1 MKQIIK
7 SLGMAVAI
15 AFCSVNASAQFFGGE
30 GGPFGG
36 EGGPQRMSVEEMAKT
51 QGKSIAKGL
60 RLKKAETKK
69 FVATYTEYQ
78 KELQL
83 LRRSM
88 EPQDRKER
96 RDRRRSNRR
105 GNDGQQRPPR
115 QMGAPTDSVPAPPDG
130 VPAPPDTIAPGAPA
144 APDSVNAR
152 RMNTRQ
158 RMVRHGEPSAD
169 MKQKMADMQEKTKAL
184 REKYAAIYAEYLS
197 PEQIAKIYE
206 LEKKAEE
213 QRRQEMRLRFE
224 QMRQMN
230 GPMGGGNRGGGWGGG
245 WGGGDF

>member
-30 GGPFGG
+30 GGP
-36 EGGPQRMSVEEMAKT
+36 QRMSVEEMAKT
-51 QGKSIAKGL
+51 QGTSIAKGL
-60 RLKKAETKK
+60 KLKKAETKK

-96 RDRRRSNRR
+96 RYRRRSNRHE
-105 GNDGQQRPPR
+105 NDGQQRPPR
-115 QMGAPTDSVPAPPDG
+115 QMGTPADSVPAPPD
-130 VPAPPDTIAPGAPA
+130 TMAPGAPA

-169 MKQKMADMQEKTKAL
+169 MMQKMADMQEKTKAL

-245 WGGGDF
+245 DF

>member
-7 SLGMAVAI
+7 SLGMAMAI

-30 GGPFGG
+30 GGP
-36 EGGPQRMSVEEMAKT
+36 QRMSVEEMAKT
-51 QGKSIAKGL
+51 QGTLIAKGL
-60 RLKKAETKK
+60 KLKKAETKK

-96 RDRRRSNRR
+96 RDRRRSNHR

-115 QMGAPTDSVPAPPDG
+115 QMEAPTDSVPAPPD
-130 VPAPPDTIAPGAPA
+130 TMAPGAPA

-158 RMVRHGEPSAD
+158 RMARYGEPSAD

-245 WGGGDF
+245 DF

>member
-51 QGKSIAKGL
+51 QGTSIAKGL
-60 RLKKAETKK
+60 KLKKAETKK

-96 RDRRRSNRR
+96 KDRRRSNRR
-105 GNDGQQRPPR
+105 GNDGKQRPPR
-115 QMGAPTDSVPAPPDG
+115 PMGAPTDSVPAPPD
-130 VPAPPDTIAPGAPA
+130 TMAPGAPA

-169 MKQKMADMQEKTKAL
+169 MKQKMAVMQEKTKAL

-245 WGGGDF
+245 DF

>member
-51 QGKSIAKGL
+51 QGTSIAKGL
-60 RLKKAETKK
+60 KLKKAETKK

-96 RDRRRSNRR
+96 RDRRRSNRHE
-105 GNDGQQRPPR
+105 NDGQQRPPR
-115 QMGAPTDSVPAPPDG
+115 PMGTPTDSVPAPPD
-130 VPAPPDTIAPGAPA
+130 TMAPGAPA

-169 MKQKMADMQEKTKAL
+169 MKQKMAVMQEKTKAL

-230 GPMGGGNRGGGWGGG
+230 GPMGGGNRGGR

>member
-30 GGPFGG
+30 GGP
-36 EGGPQRMSVEEMAKT
+36 QRMSVEEMAKT
-51 QGKSIAKGL
+51 QGTSIAKGL
-60 RLKKAETKK
+60 KLKKAETKK

-96 RDRRRSNRR
+96 KDRRRSNRR

-115 QMGAPTDSVPAPPDG
+115 PIGAPTDSVPAPPD
-130 VPAPPDTIAPGAPA
+130 TMAPGAPA

-169 MKQKMADMQEKTKAL
+169 MKQKMADVQEKTKAL

-224 QMRQMN
+224 QMRQMD

-245 WGGGDF
+245 DF

>member
-7 SLGMAVAI
+7 SLGMAMAI

-51 QGKSIAKGL
+51 QGTSIAKGL
-60 RLKKAETKK
+60 KLKKAETKK

-105 GNDGQQRPPR
+105 ENDDQQRPPR
-115 QMGAPTDSVPAPPDG
+115 PMGAPTDSVPAPPD
-130 VPAPPDTIAPGAPA
+130 TMAPGAPA

-158 RMVRHGEPSAD
+158 RMVRHGEPSAE

-245 WGGGDF
+245 DF

>member
-15 AFCSVNASAQFFGGE
+15 AFCSVNASAQFFGGQ

-51 QGKSIAKGL
+51 QGTSIAKGL
-60 RLKKAETKK
+60 KLKKAETKK

-78 KELQL
+78 KELQQ

-96 RDRRRSNRR
+96 RDRRRSNHHE
-105 GNDGQQRPPR
+105 NDGQQRPPR
-115 QMGAPTDSVPAPPDG
+115 QMGATTDS

-152 RMNTRQ
+152 RMNTRP
-158 RMVRHGEPSAD
+158 RMVRHGEPSVE

-184 REKYAAIYAEYLS
+184 REKYAAIYAKYLS

-230 GPMGGGNRGGGWGGG
+230 GPMGGGNRGGGWGGD
-245 WGGGDF
+245 DF

>member
-30 GGPFGG
+30 GGP
-36 EGGPQRMSVEEMAKT
+36 QRMSVEEMAKT
-51 QGKSIAKGL
+51 QGTSIAKGL
-60 RLKKAETKK
+60 KLKKAETKK

-115 QMGAPTDSVPAPPDG
+115 QMGAPTDG

-169 MKQKMADMQEKTKAL
+169 MKLKMADMQEKTRAL

-245 WGGGDF
+245 DF

>member
-30 GGPFGG
+30 GGP
-36 EGGPQRMSVEEMAKT
+36 QRMSVEEMAKT
-51 QGKSIAKGL
+51 QGTLIAKGL
-60 RLKKAETKK
+60 KLKKAETKK

-96 RDRRRSNRR
+96 RDRRRSNHR

-115 QMGAPTDSVPAPPDG
+115 QMEAPTDSVPAPPD
-130 VPAPPDTIAPGAPA
+130 TMAPGAPA

-158 RMVRHGEPSAD
+158 RMARYGEPSAD

-245 WGGGDF
+245 DF

>member
-51 QGKSIAKGL
+51 QGTSIAKGL
-60 RLKKAETKK
+60 KLKKAETKK

-96 RDRRRSNRR
+96 KDRRRSNRR
-105 GNDGQQRPPR
+105 ENDGQQRQPR
-115 QMGAPTDSVPAPPDG
+115 PMGAPTDSVPAPPDMM
-130 VPAPPDTIAPGAPA
+130 APGAPA

-158 RMVRHGEPSAD
+158 RMARHGEPSAD

-245 WGGGDF
+245 DF

>member
-30 GGPFGG
+30 GAPFGG

-51 QGKSIAKGL
+51 QGTSIAKGL
-60 RLKKAETKK
+60 KLKKAETKK

-96 RDRRRSNRR
+96 KDRRRSNRR

-115 QMGAPTDSVPAPPDG
+115 QMGTPTDSVPAPPDG
-130 VPAPPDTIAPGAPA
+130 VPAPPDTIAL
-144 APDSVNAR
+144 
-152 RMNTRQ
+152 
-158 RMVRHGEPSAD
+158 VRLPLQTAS
-169 MKQKMADMQEKTKAL
+169 MQE
-184 REKYAAIYAEYLS
+184 E
-197 PEQIAKIYE
+197 
-206 LEKKAEE
+206 
-213 QRRQEMRLRFE
+213 
-224 QMRQMN
+224 
-230 GPMGGGNRGGGWGGG
+230 
-245 WGGGDF
+245 

>member
-51 QGKSIAKGL
+51 QGTSIAKGL
-60 RLKKAETKK
+60 KLKKAETKK

-115 QMGAPTDSVPAPPDG
+115 PMGTPTDSVPAPPD
-130 VPAPPDTIAPGAPA
+130 TMAPGAPA

-158 RMVRHGEPSAD
+158 RMVRHGELSAD

-245 WGGGDF
+245 DF

>member
-30 GGPFGG
+30 GGP
-36 EGGPQRMSVEEMAKT
+36 QRMSVEEMAKT
-51 QGKSIAKGL
+51 QGTSIAKGL
-60 RLKKAETKK
+60 KLKKAETKK

-88 EPQDRKER
+88 DPQDRKER
-96 RDRRRSNRR
+96 RDRRRSKRHE
-105 GNDGQQRPPR
+105 NDGQQRPPR
-115 QMGAPTDSVPAPPDG
+115 QMGAPTDSVS
-130 VPAPPDTIAPGAPA
+130 APPDTIAPGAPA

-245 WGGGDF
+245 DF

>member
-7 SLGMAVAI
+7 SMGMAVAI

-36 EGGPQRMSVEEMAKT
+36 EGGPQRTSIEETAKT
-51 QGKSIAKGL
+51 QGTTIAKGL
-60 RLKKAETKK
+60 KLKKAETKK

-88 EPQDRKER
+88 EPQDR
-96 RDRRRSNRR
+96 RRSNRHE
-105 GNDGQQRPPR
+105 NDGQQRPPR
-115 QMGAPTDSVPAPPDG
+115 QMGAPTDSVPAPPDSM
-130 VPAPPDTIAPGAPA
+130 PAPPDTIVPGAPA

-152 RMNTRQ
+152 RMNTRP
-158 RMVRHGEPSAD
+158 RMMRHGEPSAE
-169 MKQKMADMQEKTKAL
+169 MKQKMADMQEKTKTL

-230 GPMGGGNRGGGWGGG
+230 GPMGGGNRGGGWGGD
-245 WGGGDF
+245 DF

>member
-15 AFCSVNASAQFFGGE
+15 AFCSVNASAQFFGGQ
-30 GGPFGG
+30 GDPFGG

-51 QGKSIAKGL
+51 QGTSIAKGL
-60 RLKKAETKK
+60 KLKKAETKK

-96 RDRRRSNRR
+96 RDRRRSNHR

-152 RMNTRQ
+152 RMNMRQ

-245 WGGGDF
+245 DF

>member
-30 GGPFGG
+30 GAPFGG

-51 QGKSIAKGL
+51 QGTSIAKGL
-60 RLKKAETKK
+60 KLKKAETKK

-96 RDRRRSNRR
+96 RDRRRSNRHE
-105 GNDGQQRPPR
+105 NDGQQRPPR
-115 QMGAPTDSVPAPPDG
+115 QMGAPTDSMPAPPDG

-245 WGGGDF
+245 DF

>member
-7 SLGMAVAI
+7 SLGIAVAI

-51 QGKSIAKGL
+51 QGTSIAKGL
-60 RLKKAETKK
+60 KLKKAETKK

-88 EPQDRKER
+88 EPQDHKER

-115 QMGAPTDSVPAPPDG
+115 PMGTPTDSVPAPPD
-130 VPAPPDTIAPGAPA
+130 TMAPGAPA

-169 MKQKMADMQEKTKAL
+169 MKQKMVDMQEKTKAL

-245 WGGGDF
+245 DF

>member
-30 GGPFGG
+30 GGP
-36 EGGPQRMSVEEMAKT
+36 QRMSVEEMAKT
-51 QGKSIAKGL
+51 QGTSIAKGL
-60 RLKKAETKK
+60 KLKKAETKK

-88 EPQDRKER
+88 GPQDRKER
-96 RDRRRSNRR
+96 RDRRRSKRHE
-105 GNDGQQRPPR
+105 NDGQQRPPR
-115 QMGAPTDSVPAPPDG
+115 QMGAPTDI
-130 VPAPPDTIAPGAPA
+130 VPAPPDTMAPGAPA

-169 MKQKMADMQEKTKAL
+169 MKQKMAVMQEKTKAL

-245 WGGGDF
+245 DF

>member
-15 AFCSVNASAQFFGGE
+15 VFCSVNASAQFFGGE

-51 QGKSIAKGL
+51 QGTSIAKGL
-60 RLKKAETKK
+60 KLKKAETKK

-105 GNDGQQRPPR
+105 ENDDQQRPPR
-115 QMGAPTDSVPAPPDG
+115 PMGAPTDSVPAPPD
-130 VPAPPDTIAPGAPA
+130 TMAPGAPA

-245 WGGGDF
+245 DF

>member
-7 SLGMAVAI
+7 SLGMAMAI

-51 QGKSIAKGL
+51 QGTSIAKGL
-60 RLKKAETKK
+60 KLKKAETKK

-96 RDRRRSNRR
+96 RDRRRSNRHE
-105 GNDGQQRPPR
+105 NDGQQRPPR
-115 QMGAPTDSVPAPPDG
+115 QMGVLRPTVCQHRP
-130 VPAPPDTIAPGAPA
+130 
-144 APDSVNAR
+144 
-152 RMNTRQ
+152 TRWPL
-158 RMVRHGEPSAD
+158 VRLPLQTAS
-169 MKQKMADMQEKTKAL
+169 MQE
-184 REKYAAIYAEYLS
+184 E
-197 PEQIAKIYE
+197 
-206 LEKKAEE
+206 
-213 QRRQEMRLRFE
+213 
-224 QMRQMN
+224 
-230 GPMGGGNRGGGWGGG
+230 
-245 WGGGDF
+245 

>member
-30 GGPFGG
+30 GGP
-36 EGGPQRMSVEEMAKT
+36 QRISVEEMAKT
-51 QGKSIAKGL
+51 QGTSIAKGL
-60 RLKKAETKK
+60 KLKKAETKK

-115 QMGAPTDSVPAPPDG
+115 PMGAPTDSVPAPT
-130 VPAPPDTIAPGAPA
+130 DTIAPGAPA

-245 WGGGDF
+245 DF

>member
-7 SLGMAVAI
+7 SMGMAVAI

-51 QGKSIAKGL
+51 QGTTIAKGL
-60 RLKKAETKK
+60 KLKKAVTKK

-115 QMGAPTDSVPAPPDG
+115 PMGTPTDS

-169 MKQKMADMQEKTKAL
+169 MKQKMAVMQEKTKAL

-245 WGGGDF
+245 DF

>member
-30 GGPFGG
+30 GGP
-36 EGGPQRMSVEEMAKT
+36 QRMSVEEMAKT
-51 QGKSIAKGL
+51 QGTSIAKGL
-60 RLKKAETKK
+60 KLKKAETKK

-96 RDRRRSNRR
+96 RDRRRSNHR

-115 QMGAPTDSVPAPPDG
+115 QMGAPTDSVPT
-130 VPAPPDTIAPGAPA
+130 PPDTIAPGAPA
-144 APDSVNAR
+144 DPDSVNAR

-158 RMVRHGEPSAD
+158 RMVRHGEPSVD
-169 MKQKMADMQEKTKAL
+169 MKQKMAVMQEKTKAL

-245 WGGGDF
+245 DF

>member
-30 GGPFGG
+30 GGP
-36 EGGPQRMSVEEMAKT
+36 QRMSVEETAKT
-51 QGKSIAKGL
+51 QGTTIAKGL
-60 RLKKAETKK
+60 KLKKAETKK

-96 RDRRRSNRR
+96 KDRRRSNRR

-115 QMGAPTDSVPAPPDG
+115 PIGAPTDS

-230 GPMGGGNRGGGWGGG
+230 GPMGGGNRGGGWGGD
-245 WGGGDF
+245 DF

>member
-51 QGKSIAKGL
+51 QGTSIAKGL
-60 RLKKAETKK
+60 KLKKAETKK

-96 RDRRRSNRR
+96 KDRRRSNRR
-105 GNDGQQRPPR
+105 GNDGKQRPPR
-115 QMGAPTDSVPAPPDG
+115 PMGTPTDSVPAPPD
-130 VPAPPDTIAPGAPA
+130 TMAPGAPA

-245 WGGGDF
+245 DF

>member
-7 SLGMAVAI
+7 SMGMAVAI

-36 EGGPQRMSVEEMAKT
+36 EGGPQRTSIEETAKT
-51 QGKSIAKGL
+51 QGTTIAKGL
-60 RLKKAETKK
+60 KLKKAVTKK

-83 LRRSM
+83 LRRNM
-88 EPQDRKER
+88 EPQDHKER

-115 QMGAPTDSVPAPPDG
+115 QMGAPPDSM
-130 VPAPPDTIAPGAPA
+130 PAPPDTMAPGAPA

-158 RMVRHGEPSAD
+158 RMVRHGEPSAE

-230 GPMGGGNRGGGWGGG
+230 GPMGGGNRGGGWGGD
-245 WGGGDF
+245 DF

>member
-51 QGKSIAKGL
+51 QGTSIAKGL
-60 RLKKAETKK
+60 KLKKAETKK

-96 RDRRRSNRR
+96 KDRRRSNRR
-105 GNDGQQRPPR
+105 GNDGKQRPPR
-115 QMGAPTDSVPAPPDG
+115 PMGTPTDSVPAPPD
-130 VPAPPDTIAPGAPA
+130 TMAPGAPA

-169 MKQKMADMQEKTKAL
+169 MKQKMTDMQEKTKAL
-184 REKYAAIYAEYLS
+184 REKYAAIFAEYLS

-245 WGGGDF
+245 DF

>member
-36 EGGPQRMSVEEMAKT
+36 EGGPQRTSIEETAKT
-51 QGKSIAKGL
+51 QGTLIAKGL
-60 RLKKAETKK
+60 KLKKAVTKK

-96 RDRRRSNRR
+96 RDRRRSNRHE
-105 GNDGQQRPPR
+105 NDGQQRPPR
-115 QMGAPTDSVPAPPDG
+115 QMGAPTDSVPAPPDSM
-130 VPAPPDTIAPGAPA
+130 PAPPDTIAPGAPA

-152 RMNTRQ
+152 RMNTRP

-245 WGGGDF
+245 DF

>member
-30 GGPFGG
+30 GGP
-36 EGGPQRMSVEEMAKT
+36 QRMSVEEMAKT

-60 RLKKAETKK
+60 KLKKAETKK

-169 MKQKMADMQEKTKAL
+169 MKQKMADVQEKT
-184 REKYAAIYAEYLS
+184 
-197 PEQIAKIYE
+197 
-206 LEKKAEE
+206 
-213 QRRQEMRLRFE
+213 
-224 QMRQMN
+224 
-230 GPMGGGNRGGGWGGG
+230 
-245 WGGGDF
+245 

>member
-51 QGKSIAKGL
+51 QGTSIAKGL
-60 RLKKAETKK
+60 KLKKAETKK

-105 GNDGQQRPPR
+105 ENDDQQRPPR
-115 QMGAPTDSVPAPPDG
+115 PMGAPTDSVPAPPD
-130 VPAPPDTIAPGAPA
+130 TMAPGAPA

-158 RMVRHGEPSAD
+158 RMVRHGEPSAE

-245 WGGGDF
+245 DF

>member
-7 SLGMAVAI
+7 SMGMAVAI

-36 EGGPQRMSVEEMAKT
+36 EGGPQRMSIEETAKT
-51 QGKSIAKGL
+51 QGTTIAKGL
-60 RLKKAETKK
+60 KLKKAETKK

-115 QMGAPTDSVPAPPDG
+115 PMGTPTDS

-169 MKQKMADMQEKTKAL
+169 MKQKMAVMQEKTKAL

-245 WGGGDF
+245 DF